1 MMSMQSS
8 DVMECE
14 TSTSEASGNVS
25 SADTSTWSTYLLGR
39 IARRNYHRSDD
50 NGGGSDGGV
59 GGDGAPGRRYTEKG
73 EEKEEVVN
81 VEKPRRN
88 LKHRCI
94 DSNRQL
100 SYSTGAD
107 LRGMSRLIAGRDVK
121 GETPRRAVPWTV
133 PRRRWCARATV
144 EESRVQKELRAREEE
159 HRSATSEQERARS
172 SESNAPAGRPRA
184 LPAHKTHVDT
194 RIFEVDEEGT
204 APREDGRR
212 GNSLI
217 YLLIYPS
224 ESTSCTWCS
233 VRCDGSQQEFSE
245 VYADS
250 ASAIVLLL
258 QHNELLVRAAATSD
272 IANRTFESEEDAMGN
287 PDKERLSGFKH
298 ATHVRMILR
307 SQAKNRVCEDL
318 YVRIGTRGA
327 DRDAPEPAEDAKNSI
342 SFEIHTSKDT
352 VENVYE
358 TFLQSRSRERST
370 SKRLRGSAEETA
382 QKRLQA
388 VRRNEIRR
396 ARGTLYKLR
405 LTTGPRIIILGRY
418 STTMKYE
425 TWVAEI
431 FHEVLLSIKQQG
443 NSIRARPLH
452 PRDAPFSKGPP
463 YPYPLSLRSTVLS
476 PTCVPD
482 DREHRGAAQYAALW
496 LNGNAFS
503 CTTDAIGF
511 SRLSAGS
518 TTSLMQPVLRRHWR
532 AATVSLPIYE
542 ANTPGRLY

>member
-14 TSTSEASGNVS
+14 TSASEASGNVS
-25 SADTSTWSTYLLGR
+25 SADMSTWSTYLLGR
-39 IARRNYHRSDD
+39 IARFPTMRVNFSGEEKRCDD
-50 NGGGSDGGV
+50 SGGGV
-59 GGDGAPGRRYTEKG
+59 GG
-73 EEKEEVVN
+73 
-81 VEKPRRN
+81 
-88 LKHRCI
+88 
-94 DSNRQL
+94 
-100 SYSTGAD
+100 
-107 LRGMSRLIAGRDVK
+107 
-121 GETPRRAVPWTV
+121 
-133 PRRRWCARATV
+133 
-144 EESRVQKELRAREEE
+144 KELRAREEE
-159 HRSATSEQERARS
+159 HRAATSEQERARS

-204 APREDGRR
+204 TPREDGRR

-224 ESTSCTWCS
+224 TSCDYS
-233 VRCDGSQQEFSE
+233 
-245 VYADS
+245 DS

-298 ATHVRMILR
+298 ATHVCMILR

-318 YVRIGTRGA
+318 YVRIGTPGA
-327 DRDAPEPAEDAKNSI
+327 DRDA
-342 SFEIHTSKDT
+342 
-352 VENVYE
+352 
-358 TFLQSRSRERST
+358 LQTRC
-370 SKRLRGSAEETA
+370 
-382 QKRLQA
+382 QA
-388 VRRNEIRR
+388 ICRNEIRR
-396 ARGTLYKLR
+396 ARGTLYTLR
-405 LTTGPRIIILGRY
+405 LTTSSRIIILGRY
-418 STTMKYE
+418 STTTMKYE

-431 FHEVLLSIKQQG
+431 FQEVLLSIKQQG
-443 NSIRARPLH
+443 SSSQALH

-463 YPYPLSLRSTVLS
+463 YPYPLSLRSAILS

-482 DREHRGAAQYAALW
+482 DREHRDAAQYAL

-511 SRLSAGS
+511 SRLSAVS

-532 AATVSLPIYE
+532 AATVSPPIYE

>member
-14 TSTSEASGNVS
+14 TSASEASGNVS

-39 IARRNYHRSDD
+39 IARFRR

-59 GGDGAPGRRYTEKG
+59 GGDGAPGRRYAEKG

-88 LKHRCI
+88 LKRRCI

-100 SYSTGAD
+100 SYSTAAD
-107 LRGMSRLIAGRDVK
+107 LRGMSRLVDV
-121 GETPRRAVPWTV
+121 RRYWRYHSSRYIVP
-133 PRRRWCARATV
+133 
-144 EESRVQKELRAREEE
+144 
-159 HRSATSEQERARS
+159 
-172 SESNAPAGRPRA
+172 
-184 LPAHKTHVDT
+184 
-194 RIFEVDEEGT
+194 
-204 APREDGRR
+204 PREDGRR

-233 VRCDGSQQEFSE
+233 VRCDGSLTVNKYVNNRNKNSRR
-245 VYADS
+245 YADS
-250 ASAIVLLL
+250 ASAIALLL

-272 IANRTFESEEDAMGN
+272 IADRMFESEEDAMGN

-307 SQAKNRVCEDL
+307 SQPKNRVCEGL

-327 DRDAPEPAEDAKNSI
+327 DRAEPAEDANSI
-342 SFEIHTSKDT
+342 SFGIHISKDT
-352 VENVYE
+352 VENVCE

-370 SKRLRGSAEETA
+370 SKRLRGDDRPK
-382 QKRLQA
+382 KRSRRGS

-405 LTTGPRIIILGRY
+405 LTTGSRIIILGRY

-443 NSIRARPLH
+443 SSSRARTLH
-452 PRDAPFSKGPP
+452 PRD
-463 YPYPLSLRSTVLS
+463 
-476 PTCVPD
+476 
-482 DREHRGAAQYAALW
+482 DREQRGAAQYAALW

-511 SRLSAGS
+511 NRLSAGS

-532 AATVSLPIYE
+532 AATVSPPIYE
-542 ANTPGRLY
+542 ANTPGRLYSDADKQS